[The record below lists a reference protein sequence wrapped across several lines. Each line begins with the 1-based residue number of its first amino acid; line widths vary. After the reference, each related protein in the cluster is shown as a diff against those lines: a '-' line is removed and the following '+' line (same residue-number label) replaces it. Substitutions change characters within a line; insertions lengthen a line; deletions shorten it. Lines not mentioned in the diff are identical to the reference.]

1 MPKNKTKYPNVG
13 DLVQLIK
20 ERTSDNLKPIGFVA
34 RKQRN
39 GYYYV
44 TWFDRKIR
52 IKEFHKSYLFEYLKV
67 LTQ

>member
-1 MPKNKTKYPNVG
+1 MTKNKTKYPNVG

-44 TWFDRKIR
+44 IWFYRKIR